1 MSEKVV
7 NIESKNVL
15 ARLMATEN
23 IHVEHKK
30 VATASFDVKNRRLVL
45 PLWKDMT
52 NTMYEGLIGHEVGHA
67 LYTPHKEWVT
77 FAKNNEHLKDYAN
90 ILEDARIERKM
101 KIKYP
106 GMKKTFFSMYDA
118 LSQRDFFGT
127 KNRELEDY
135 GFADRLN
142 LHFKLGVLANV
153 PFSAEEKK
161 FADRV
166 LKAETFK
173 DILALTKELGEIAE
187 KEAETNMDDM
197 GFSLDDLDPDS
208 IEENDGESDFDM
220 PSPPPPAPSND
231 DQENQEDSDESA
243 EEDDEKSEEKSTG
256 FSRKP
261 ADEEKS
267 EEKELDSKD
276 LDADKNA
283 EGADGTTAPDF
294 KPAPPKPETQSA
306 WDRAMEE
313 MNDEEAKEPVYLD
326 LPKTNYKDAIVP
338 WKETF
343 EELNNHWNIPES
355 FTGYRWDTNDSS
367 DPQWKKKSEDEF
379 RAWKKDTAQIVNYMV
394 KEFEMKQAATAY
406 RRTSVAKS
414 GVLDMNKL
422 HKYKTDED
430 IFKRVA
436 SVKDGRNHALM
447 MFVDWSGS
455 MSGKMEATVKQTL
468 TLVMFARK
476 VGIPYR
482 VYSFSNSGD
491 LCNKLKPFYTKSENH
506 TDHLMISSL
515 GMHEY
520 FNEKMSG
527 REFNAQLK
535 NLAFLGKSLD
545 YSGLVAPEGHG
556 MSSTPLNEAIIASY
570 DMIGDFKKETGKEKI
585 NAIFLT
591 DGGADSCRAYWDSTA
606 GEDGNGE
613 EKHIYGYSSRDNK
626 YMVIRDATT
635 KRIIHGHQS
644 RGAGLTSSLLTN
656 LGKRHKINVIGFHIT
671 DRRMINQQIHYSLG
685 YEKGDDLKRF
695 CTKNGY
701 APITNAGYDTYFLVN
716 DKSLDKEAIFEDADR
731 DANGTIAKGKLRTQF
746 RKFTSARKVNKM
758 MLNEFVTLV
767 A

>member
-1 MSEKVV
+1 MTNTVSTV

-30 VATASFDVKNRRLVL
+30 VATASFDVKGRRLVL

-67 LYTPHKEWVT
+67 LYTPHEEWAE
-77 FAKNNEHLKDYAN
+77 FAKTNPHLKDYAN

-101 KIKYP
+101 KVKYP

-127 KNRELEDY
+127 KSRELEDY

-153 PFSAEEKK
+153 PFTDEEKA

-173 DILALTKELGEIAE
+173 DILDLTTELGEIAE

-197 GFSLDDLDPDS
+197 GFSLDDLDADS
-208 IEENDGESDFDM
+208 IEENDAESNSDM
-220 PSPPPPAPSND
+220 PSSPPPAPDSD
-231 DQENQEDSDESA
+231 DQENQEDSDEDA
-243 EEDDEKSEEKSTG
+243 EGDDEENPSTG
-256 FSRKP
+256 YSTKP
-261 ADEEKS
+261 ENEEKS
-267 EEKELDSKD
+267 EEKELDTKD
-276 LDADKNA
+276 LEADTNA
-283 EGADGTTAPDF
+283 EGADGVESPDF
-294 KPAPPKPETQSA
+294 KPGPPKPETQDA

-326 LPKTNYKDAIVP
+326 LPKVNYKNAIVP
-338 WKETF
+338 WKDTF
-343 EELNNHWNIPES
+343 EDLNNHWSLPEN
-355 FTGYRWDTNDSS
+355 FTGYRWGCNDKK
-367 DPQWKKKSEDEF
+367 DPEWKFKAEAEF
-379 RAWKKDTAQIVNYMV
+379 RVWKKDTAQVVNYMV

-406 RRTSVAKS
+406 RRTSVSKS

-436 SVKDGRNHALM
+436 AVKDGRNHALM

-482 VYSFSNSGD
+482 VYSFSNSGGLTD
-491 LCNKLKPFYTKSENH
+491 NLKNFYEKSDNH
-506 TDHLMISSL
+506 KTHLMLSRL

-556 MSSTPLNEAIIASY
+556 MSSTPLNEAIIAAH
-570 DMIGDFKKETGKEKI
+570 DMIADFKTETGKEKI

-591 DGGADSCRAYWDSTA
+591 DGGADSCRNYWDVD
-606 GEDGNGE
+606 ENE
-613 EKHIYGYSSRDNK
+613 EKHIYGSYGYRDKK
-626 YMVIRDATT
+626 YMVLRDSKT
-635 KRIIHGHQS
+635 KRIIYSSGQGS
-644 RGAGLTSSLLTN
+644 NKMGMTSSLLDN

-671 DRRMINQQIHYSLG
+671 ERRVINQQIHYSVG

-701 APITNAGYDTYFLVN
+701 VPISNQGYDTYFLIN
-716 DKSLDKEAIFEDADR
+716 DKNLDKEATFDEADR
-731 DANGTIAKGKLRTQF
+731 NSDGSVAKGKLRTQF

-758 MLNEFVTLV
+758 MLNEFVGLV

>member
-1 MSEKVV
+1 MTNTVSTV

-30 VATASFDVKNRRLVL
+30 VATASFDVKGRRLVL

-67 LYTPHKEWVT
+67 LYTPHEEWAE
-77 FAKNNEHLKDYAN
+77 FAKTNPHLKDYAN

-127 KNRELEDY
+127 QHRELADY

-153 PFSAEEKK
+153 PFSDEEKA

-173 DILALTKELGEIAE
+173 DILDLTTELGEIAE
-187 KEAETNMDDM
+187 KEAETNIDDM
-197 GFSLDDLDPDS
+197 GFSLDDLDADS
-208 IEENDGESDFDM
+208 IEENDAESNSDM
-220 PSPPPPAPSND
+220 PSSPPPAPDSD
-231 DQENQEDSDESA
+231 DQENQEDSDEDA
-243 EEDDEKSEEKSTG
+243 EGDDDENPSTG
-256 FSRKP
+256 YSNKP
-261 ADEEKS
+261 VDEEKS
-267 EEKELDSKD
+267 EENELDTKD
-276 LDADKNA
+276 LEADFNA
-283 EGADGTTAPDF
+283 EGADGVESPDF
-294 KPAPPKPETQSA
+294 KPGPPKPETQSA

-326 LPKTNYKDAIVP
+326 LPKVNYKNAIVP

-343 EELNNHWNIPES
+343 EDLNNHWSLPES
-355 FTGYRWDTNDSS
+355 FTGYRWGTNDKK
-367 DPQWKKKSEDEF
+367 DPEWKFKEEAEF
-379 RAWKKDTAQIVNYMV
+379 RVWKKDTSQVVNYMV

-406 RRTSVAKS
+406 RRTSVSKS

-436 SVKDGRNHALM
+436 AVKDGRNHALM

-482 VYSFSNSGD
+482 VYSFSNSGG
-491 LCNKLKPFYTKSENH
+491 LCDNLKNFYEKSENH
-506 TDHLMISSL
+506 NTHLMLQRL

-535 NLAFLGKSLD
+535 NLVFLGKSLD

-556 MSSTPLNEAIIASY
+556 MSSTPLNEAIIAAH
-570 DMIGDFKKETGKEKI
+570 DMIGDFKTETGKEKI

-591 DGGADSCRAYWDSTA
+591 DGGADSCRNYWDVD
-606 GEDGNGE
+606 ENE
-613 EKHIYGYSSRDNK
+613 EKHIYGSYGYRDKK
-626 YMVIRDATT
+626 YMVLRDSKT
-635 KRIIHGHQS
+635 KRIIYSSGQGS
-644 RGAGLTSSLLTN
+644 NKLGMTSSLLDN

-671 DRRMINQQIHYSLG
+671 ERRVINQQIHYSVG

-701 APITNAGYDTYFLVN
+701 VPISNQGYDTYFLIN
-716 DKSLDKEAIFEDADR
+716 DKNLDKEATFDDADHNP
-731 DANGTIAKGKLRTQF
+731 DGSVAKGKLRTQF

-758 MLNEFVTLV
+758 MLNEFVSIV

>member
-30 VATASFDVKNRRLVL
+30 VATASFDVKGRRLVL

-52 NTMYEGLIGHEVGHA
+52 NVMYEGLIGHEVGHA
-67 LYTPHKEWVT
+67 LYTPHKEWAT
-77 FAKNNEHLKDYAN
+77 FAKKNPHLKDYAN

-142 LHFKLGVLANV
+142 LHFKLGVLADV
-153 PFSAEEKK
+153 PFSDEEKT

-173 DILALTKELGEIAE
+173 DILDLTKELGDIAE
-187 KEAETNMDDM
+187 KEESETNMDDM
-197 GFSLDDLDPDS
+197 GFSLDDLDADS
-208 IEENDGESDFDM
+208 IEENDAESNSDM
-220 PSPPPPAPSND
+220 PSSPPPAPDSD
-231 DQENQEDSDESA
+231 DQENQEDSDEDA
-243 EEDDEKSEEKSTG
+243 EGDDDENPSTG
-256 FSRKP
+256 YSTKP
-261 ADEEKS
+261 SDEEPT
-267 EEKELDSKD
+267 EEKELDTKD
-276 LDADKNA
+276 LEADTNA

-294 KPAPPKPETQSA
+294 KPGPPKPETQSA

-326 LPKTNYKDAIVP
+326 LPKVNYKNAIVP

-343 EELNNHWNIPES
+343 EQLNNHWSDAES
-355 FTGYRWDTNDSS
+355 FTGYRWDCNDKK
-367 DPQWKKKSEDEF
+367 DPQWKKQAENEF
-379 RAWKKDTAQIVNYMV
+379 RTWKKDTGQIVNYMV

-406 RRTSVAKS
+406 RRTSVSKS

-436 SVKDGRNHALM
+436 AVKDGRNHALM

-482 VYSFSNSGD
+482 VYSFSNSNGM
-491 LCNKLKPFYTKSENH
+491 LNELEKFYDKNENH
-506 TDHLMISSL
+506 NDHLIIQNL

-527 REFNAQLK
+527 REFNTQLK

-556 MSSTPLNEAIIASY
+556 MSSTPLNEAIIAAH

-591 DGGADSCRAYWDSTA
+591 DGGADSCRSYWDSSA
-606 GEDGNGE
+606 GENGTGE

-626 YMVIRDATT
+626 YMVIRDAKT
-635 KRIIHGHQS
+635 KRIIHGAV
-644 RGAGLTSSLLTN
+644 RGGGLTSSLLTN

-671 DRRMINQQIHYSLG
+671 ERRIINQQIHMSVG

-695 CTKNGY
+695 VTKNGY
-701 APITNAGYDTYFLVN
+701 APLKENGYDTYFLVN
-716 DKSLDKEAIFEDADR
+716 DKSLDKEATFDDADR
-731 DANGTIAKGKLRTQF
+731 NDDGSIAKGKLRTQF

-758 MLNEFVTLV
+758 MLNEFVSLV